1 MSSSRLKMEA
11 ALNNLA
17 SRLHLDSLT
26 LNDRNEC
33 YLMFDQQFHVRC
45 SFKEDTDECVLY
57 SSVGRVRKGSVD
69 AYTKILSDNFFWVG
83 TAGSKLLLEPLE
95 GDEDNLALCEHVPMS
110 MFDEERLYER
120 MEDFV
125 NAVEYWTTEYPKL
138 QQGGASSS
146 PSSTGSSSG
155 TSSDSA
161 SYSAPENM
169 GMFQA

>member
-1 MSSSRLKMEA
+1 MSSRSKMEL
-11 ALNNLA
+11 ALDNLA
-17 SRLHLDSLT
+17 SRLHLDSLA

-33 YLMFDQQFHVRC
+33 YLMFDRQFHVRC
-45 SFKEDTDECVLY
+45 SFVEDKDECLLY
-57 SSVGRVRKGSVD
+57 SSIGKLAKNSVD
-69 AYTKILSDNFFWVG
+69 AYTKVLSDNFFWVG
-83 TAGSKLLLEPLE
+83 TAGAKLFLEPGS
-95 GDEDNLALCEHVPMS
+95 GDEDNLAICEHVPMS

-138 QQGGASSS
+138 QQGG
-146 PSSTGSSSG
+146 GSSN
-155 TSSDSA
+155 SS